1 MSSKKSSTIF
11 GVVSVV
17 VFILA
22 IVASVFAIKAGN
34 EFKTANETYKLYAST
49 DITFGTN
56 KMSAKTENA
65 YKRTL
70 DCKKELTKYFAI
82 SLLMYAAAIIMVL
95 LIFVT
100 NKKAEYSSPKQNE

>member
-1 MSSKKSSTIF
+1 MNSKKSSAIF
-11 GVVSVV
+11 GIVGVI

-22 IVASVFAIKAGN
+22 IVTSVFAIKSGN
-34 EFKTANETYKLYAST
+34 EFKTANETYQLYAST

-82 SLLMYAAAIIMVL
+82 SLLMYAATIIMVL

-100 NKKAEYSSPKQNE
+100 NKRAEESTPKQNE